1 MMHGVCTAGH
11 VHEMA
16 DGLVLA
22 GLLRKHELFLGLLVV
37 HQAPCSVGRGGVHSS
52 ILRRERRLAYLC
64 TALDVLCCA

>member
-1 MMHGVCTAGH
+1 MIGVRARRGY

-16 DGLVLA
+16 DGRVLA